1 MTRTERKL
9 LRDCSA
15 ALDHWL
21 HQYGPDQYDIE
32 RLKETGLAMFDAG
45 GTLAYI
51 ARLQQRIR
59 KALK

>member
-1 MTRTERKL
+1 MKLSERAL

-21 HQYGPDQYDIE
+21 HQYAPEYCDKVKVMSSSFQMS
-32 RLKETGLAMFDAG
+32 AAG